1 MILDQV
7 QAIYFDLRSDQE
19 QIIFVIFLP
28 IEKIKIGKIGVAV
41 IVYILKKAAI
51 YDLKYD
57 LIDETFEG
65 LYLTNSNFYE

>member
-1 MILDQV
+1 M
-7 QAIYFDLRSDQE
+7 
-19 QIIFVIFLP
+19 IFLL

-41 IVYILKKAAI
+41 IVIILKKAAI